1 MRKRIFISLL
11 FFSLSVVILAQ
22 IFVILKYLEGEIY
35 TFFDGIYWVIT
46 TVTTV
51 GFGDIVFNST
61 IGRIYTIF
69 VMLYGIAFIFG
80 FFFPYVVIPFAEK
93 RLLFKLPE
101 ESSLKDHVIICGIN
115 RISKIVYSD
124 LKKNKRNCLLMDDDE
139 DKVREALEEG
149 LTAVL
154 SDYSLESFKRNNID
168 KALAIVLFEEAEKN
182 LDILLTLQ
190 DYELDKYAVL
200 NLPEYAKYLL
210 MAGAKKVF
218 LPKSVAG
225 SQLAKFVSENIRGTV
240 EAREIVKGYG
250 VAEICVSEF
259 SKIRGESVNRI
270 ERNFDIKIVAVL
282 KGGRVH
288 FSPEKSLKV
297 DVGDTIQVFGK
308 MENIQRLFEEA
319 RGYF

>member
-1 MRKRIFISLL
+1 M
-11 FFSLSVVILAQ
+11 
-22 IFVILKYLEGEIY
+22 ILKYLEGEIY
-35 TFFDGIYWVIT
+35 TIFDGIYWVIAT
-46 TVTTV
+46 ITTV
-51 GFGDIVFNST
+51 GFGDIVFKST

-69 VMLYGIAFIFG
+69 VMLYGVAFIFG

-115 RISKIVYSD
+115 RISKIVYLE
-124 LKKNKRNCLLMDDDE
+124 LKRIKRNCLLVDDDE
-139 DKVREALEEG
+139 EKVREALEEG
-149 LTAVL
+149 FNAVI
-154 SDYSLESFKRNNID
+154 SDYSLESFKKNNIE
-168 KALAIVLFEEAEKN
+168 KAIAVILFEDAEKN
-182 LDILLTLQ
+182 LDILLTLK

-218 LPKSVAG
+218 LPKSLAG

-240 EAREIVKGYG
+240 EAREITKGYG

-259 SKIRGESVNRI
+259 SKIRGESIGRI
-270 ERNFDIKIVAVL
+270 ERNFDVKIVAVL
-282 KGGRVH
+282 KRGKVH
-288 FSPEKSLKV
+288 FNPEKSLKV

>member
-1 MRKRIFISLL
+1 MRKRVFISLL
-11 FFSLSVVILAQ
+11 FFSISVVILAQ
-22 IFVILKYLEGEIY
+22 VFVILKYLEGEIY
-35 TFFDGIYWVIT
+35 TFFDGVYWVIT
-46 TVTTV
+46 TITTV

-61 IGRIYTIF
+61 IGRLYTIF
-69 VMLYGIAFIFG
+69 VMLYGVAFIFG

-115 RISKIVYSD
+115 RISKIVYSE
-124 LKKNKRNCLLMDDDE
+124 LKKNRRSCLLMDDDSNL
-139 DKVREALEEG
+139 VREALEEG
-149 LTAVL
+149 YTAVL
-154 SDYSLESFKRNNID
+154 SDYSVESFKRNNIER
-168 KALAIVLFEEAEKN
+168 ALAVILFEEAEKN

-190 DYELDKYAVL
+190 NYDIDKYAVL

-225 SQLAKFVSENIRGTV
+225 SQLAKFVSENIRGAV

-259 SKIRGESVNRI
+259 SKIRGNTVSRLES
-270 ERNFDIKIVAVL
+270 NFDVRVVAIL
-282 KGGRVH
+282 KGGRIH
-288 FSPEKSLKV
+288 FNPERSLKV
-297 DVGDTIQVFGK
+297 EAGDTIQVFGK
-308 MENIQRLFEEA
+308 LENLQRLFERA
-319 RGYF
+319 RG